1 MEDKKQVVTRFAPS
15 PTGYLH
21 IGGVRT
27 ALFNW
32 LYAKNNNGKFLLRI
46 EDTDRERSTKS
57 SIQIILNGLRWLDL
71 NYDEEVI
78 YQHKNIERHIEIA
91 NLLLK
96 EGKAYKCWATE
107 NELNAMREEA
117 KKRNLPIK
125 YNGMWRNKKEGKEE
139 EGKPFVIRFRSPEEG
154 ETIIYDKVQGKVS
167 FKNEIFDDF
176 ILLRSDGTPTYMLS
190 VVVDDHDMG
199 ITHIIRGDDHL
210 TNAAKQKNIYE
221 SLDWKEPV
229 FSHIPLIHGS
239 DGSKLSKRHGA
250 LGIDEYEKDG
260 FLPDAMKN
268 YLLRLGWSHGDKEIF
283 SQKDMIKL
291 FSIKNIGKSSS
302 KLDLEKLK
310 NINNYYIKNSSEK
323 DLLKII
329 KKSQENLHEDQEKSI
344 IKILPEIKKSAKTSL
359 DIINSINFITAEKP
373 IKLDKDSKEIL
384 TNQTK
389 IYIEKIKK
397 NFQTLDSWD
406 SSNIEQLLK
415 DFAISEELKFK
426 DIALPLRVILTGTLS
441 SPSIYIILDCLG
453 KDEVISRIND
463 ILKN

>member
-329 KKSQENLHEDQEKSI
+329 KKSQENLHKDEEKSI

-426 DIALPLRVILTGTLS
+426 DIALPLRAILTGTLS

>member
-1 MEDKKQVVTRFAPS
+1 VEDKKQVVTRFAPS

-329 KKSQENLHEDQEKSI
+329 KKSQENLHKDQEKSI

-406 SSNIEQLLK
+406 SSNIEQLLE

>member
-1 MEDKKQVVTRFAPS
+1 MQDKKQVVTRFAPS

-283 SQKDMIKL
+283 SQKDMINL

-329 KKSQENLHEDQEKSI
+329 KKSQENLHKDEEKSI